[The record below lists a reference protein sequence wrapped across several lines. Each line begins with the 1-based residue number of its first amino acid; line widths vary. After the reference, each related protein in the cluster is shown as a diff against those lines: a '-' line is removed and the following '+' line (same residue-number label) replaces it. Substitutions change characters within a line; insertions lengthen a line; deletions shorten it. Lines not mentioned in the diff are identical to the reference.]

1 MLSNINVD
9 HLNNLPPNKS
19 VKFAKRSSENN
30 ESFFSLFSTLVG
42 IADSCSDLNRLCF
55 QTIWN
60 PAVIGKSN
68 PERCN
73 C

>member
-9 HLNNLPPNKS
+9 HLNNFPPNKS
-19 VKFAKRSSENN
+19 EKFEKRSSENI
-30 ESFFSLFSTLVG
+30 ESFFSLFYTVVG
-42 IADSCSDLNRLCF
+42 IADSCSDLNRLCCK
-55 QTIWN
+55 TIWN

-68 PERCN
+68 PELCN